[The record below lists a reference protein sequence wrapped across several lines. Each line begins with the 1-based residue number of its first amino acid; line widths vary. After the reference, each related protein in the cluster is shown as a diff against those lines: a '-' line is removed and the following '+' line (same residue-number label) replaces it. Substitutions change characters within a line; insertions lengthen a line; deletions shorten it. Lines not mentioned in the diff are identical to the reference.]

1 MLALL
6 IAAALAQQ
14 PGRDPALLHRHVEQ
28 VVAEKEREQEQSLR
42 RLLELGGTPREQ
54 AEVLARLAGLLR
66 ARGLALAI
74 LAQSEADSGDE
85 TAAAR
90 DRTHAADA
98 RSEAIARY
106 RELLKKYPNAGRTD
120 EALFFLADTLQDS
133 GRDQEAVQSARELTR
148 RFPRSQWAPASHV
161 FIGEHL
167 FDAARLDEALKEY
180 RAAAEVPSDEVY
192 PYAIYKAAWCRF
204 NQSAFVDA
212 MKLLKRVVDVST
224 KAGDVNTVQ
233 LAREAR
239 RDYVLAY
246 GRIGDP
252 EGAHADFARKFG
264 AGPAL
269 TMLEQYGKLLF
280 DTGRDPEAQSIA
292 RQLLALHGDAPAAAL
307 DQTRLL
313 VIAQRTGKRKDL
325 LTQAKLLVDTFQ
337 RVRKDPAG
345 AGRGALEDEKYAE
358 ANQLGEETL
367 RNLAV
372 QIHNE
377 ARKTDLDETWAAAR
391 ALYSD
396 YLTLF
401 PDAPDAYDLR
411 FFFGEL
417 LYTRDLKSAAAEQ
430 YEAVVRR
437 DLGSKEEPATG
448 GARRAEHAAE
458 EPALPATGGARRAEH
473 AKAPGKWLQ
482 KAAWSAVLSR
492 NEAVFG
498 AQKESKDTGERRA
511 QRALTPE
518 EQKLAAACRLYLQ
531 ALPGGPHAVE
541 VAFKVGRLE
550 YISGELDAAQKD
562 LAAIALQH
570 PEHELAEY
578 AANLV
583 LDIANLRKDW
593 PALHGWALKFV
604 GDKRLTA
611 HGTLSQDLKRI
622 EEQSAYAL
630 ADAAT
635 PDARKSEALLSFVA
649 AHPNGVLADKA
660 LFGAAA
666 ALSRA
671 GRIDDALAARAR
683 VWKEQPQ
690 SPLVPRALVASA
702 QDLSAVGD
710 LGEAAGL
717 LEKYAQGYQKQE
729 ALKKW
734 RREHP
739 SKTPKTL
746 GPVYEEARA
755 QSGLHDAALL
765 REARGE
771 LKQAVQ
777 DRSLSLQLWKNAADR
792 EEARFAL
799 SQLRARLGETARA
812 ARELSSL
819 AREAKG
825 KPSLQLRAWHE
836 AARLFAKAHETGN
849 SLWSWTEVE
858 LVYKALG
865 PKAREKLPSE
875 AVAAAAGA
883 HFALGGAGFDH
894 FRKEQIKAP
903 LMTTLNRKIALLQAV
918 KKRAEETVA
927 MRQAEPAVCALAR
940 LGEAQMLL
948 GQALAQSPFPP
959 GLNAEQRKLYRAAL
973 AEKAQPI
980 FADARNTLSSADG
993 KALELG
999 VTGACAARV
1008 EALLEKLNAKPAAR
1022 PQLPFAPAPA
1032 VAAPEMM
1039 DAREVASERAK
1050 RLLAEALAANG
1061 KLPAEQSVVKFQAA
1075 AEAEGAPGPALFDL
1089 AIALDQAGRASEAQ
1103 KAYRSAAQV
1112 KGALGYDAAAR
1123 LAALSASRGD
1133 AQAAREALSLA
1144 EAAYPGPAARVLR
1157 AQIELALGQPEAAQA
1172 AARMVL
1178 AQSPADAGALCAMA
1192 RAQLAQGRAGVA
1204 KLLASRV
1211 EQADPHDAE
1220 PILIKMEAARATHQP
1235 AEELAAA
1242 RAAAEADPESPQAA
1256 LALGRVL
1263 FEHGQP
1269 GEAVDQLDAAVE
1281 LDPASYPARLA
1292 QGEALAASAD
1302 RQQAEEALTQA
1313 IALAPKAAEP
1323 HLALARLK
1331 LDGDGDAQAALAE
1344 AKLFLTLSTPPPPP
1358 GHPIH
1363 ALVQRCE
1370 EALKQRAQASVVH

>member
-6 IAAALAQQ
+6 IAVALSQQ

-28 VVAEKEREQEQSLR
+28 VVAEKEHEQEQSLR
-42 RLLELGGTPREQ
+42 RLLELGGTPKEQ

-66 ARGLALAI
+66 ARGLTLAI
-74 LAQSEADSGDE
+74 QAQSEADSGDE
-85 TAAAR
+85 AAAAR

-106 RELLKKYPNAGRTD
+106 HELLKKYPNAGRTD

-133 GRDQEAVQSARELTR
+133 GRDQQAVQSARELTR

-167 FDAARLDEALKEY
+167 FDAAKLDEALREY

-204 NQSAFVDA
+204 NQSAFGDA
-212 MKLLKRVVDVST
+212 MKLLKRVVEVSI

-239 RDYVLAY
+239 RDYALAY
-246 GRIGDP
+246 GRIGAP
-252 EGAHADFARKFG
+252 EGAHDDFAKSFG
-264 AGPAL
+264 KGPAL

-280 DTGRDPEAQSIA
+280 DTGRDPEAQLIA

-345 AGRGALEDEKYAE
+345 VAGRGALEDEKFAE
-358 ANQLGEETL
+358 ANRLGEETL
-367 RNLAV
+367 RNLAI

-377 ARKTDLDETWAAAR
+377 ARKTELDETWAAAR

-417 LYTRDLKSAAAEQ
+417 LYTRNLKSAAADQ
-430 YEAVVRR
+430 YEAVVRQ
-437 DLGSKEEPATG
+437 DVDSK
-448 GARRAEHAAE
+448 
-458 EPALPATGGARRAEH
+458 
-473 AKAPGKWLQ
+473 KAGKWLQ

-498 AQKESKDTGERRA
+498 EQKESKDTGERRA
-511 QRALTPE
+511 QRALAPE

-550 YISGELDAAQKD
+550 YISGELDAAQKH
-562 LAAIALQH
+562 LASIALQH

-593 PALHGWALKFV
+593 PALHEWALKFV
-604 GDKRLTA
+604 GDKRLSA
-611 HGTLSQDLKRI
+611 HGTLLQDLKRI

-630 ADAAT
+630 ADAAK
-635 PDARKSEALLSFVA
+635 PDARKAEALLSFVA
-649 AHPNGVLADKA
+649 AHPHGLLADKA

-739 SKTPKTL
+739 SKTPRSE

-755 QSGLHDAALL
+755 RSGLHDAALL

-777 DRSLSLQLWKNAADR
+777 DRSLSLQLWKTAADR
-792 EEARFAL
+792 EESLFAQ

-812 ARELSSL
+812 ARELASL

-825 KPSLQLRAWHE
+825 KPSLQLRAWQE

-883 HFALGGAGFDH
+883 HFALGGTGFDR
-894 FRKEQIKAP
+894 FKKEQIKAP

-927 MRQAEPAVCALAR
+927 MRQAEPAVCALAQ

-980 FADARNTLSSADG
+980 YADAKNTLNGADG
-993 KALELG
+993 TALELG

-1008 EALLEKLNAKPAAR
+1008 EALLEKLNAKPATR
-1022 PQLPFAPAPA
+1022 PELPFAPAPV

-1039 DAREVASERAK
+1039 DARDVASERAK
-1050 RLLAEALAANG
+1050 RLLAEALAADG
-1061 KLPAEQSVVKFQAA
+1061 KLPAEQSVAKFHAA

-1089 AIALDQAGRASEAQ
+1089 AIALDREGRAGEAQ
-1103 KAYRSAAQV
+1103 KAYRAAAQV

-1144 EAAYPGPAARVLR
+1144 EAAYPGLAARVLR
-1157 AQIELALGQPEAAQA
+1157 AQVELALGQPEAAQA

-1178 AQSPADAGALCAMA
+1178 AQDPADAGALCAMA
-1192 RAQLAQGRAGVA
+1192 RAQFAQGKTGVA

-1211 EQADPHDAE
+1211 EQADAHDAE
-1220 PILIKMEAARATHQP
+1220 PILIKMEAARAAHQP

-1269 GEAVDQLDAAVE
+1269 GEAIDRLDAAVE
-1281 LDPASYPARLA
+1281 LDLASYPARLA
-1292 QGEALAASAD
+1292 QGEALAATGD
-1302 RQQAEEALTQA
+1302 RQEAEQALTQA
-1313 IALAPKAAEP
+1313 ESRRAAPRAGAPQARWRRRCPGGARGGKTFPHPEYPAAASRASDPRPRAAL
-1323 HLALARLK
+1323 R
-1331 LDGDGDAQAALAE
+1331 GSAQAA
-1344 AKLFLTLSTPPPPP
+1344 SS
-1358 GHPIH
+1358 GIG
-1363 ALVQRCE
+1363 
-1370 EALKQRAQASVVH
+1370 RAVGTA